1 MAPQALGAMKRG
13 PMPLPPRGLR
23 SPQFHGM
30 LGHRPQQQIYPWMG
44 ALLRPGET
52 VVGASLMGESLM
64 RRAVQRITAPMTYC
78 EVGLW
83 RVPIAALGPDF
94 VQIISNSSDEA
105 YEYFRRSA
113 GQVLGVP
120 DSTDPVGSGG
130 HLSFGLGTDHRAW
143 AGEVGYA
150 DADAQGPSSPYAR
163 YISEGTY
170 LIGSTWYDLDWFNMA
185 ALGSSADLM
194 DSPPSVGPFIRGA
207 GEMALASGLAG
218 VGDVGTR
225 IGDII
230 EHISLISRPDK
241 SWAETLLDM
250 GTPLSRI
257 GSIPEPLMI
266 KQQLLRS
273 LGSTQYANAGN
284 RRYTG
289 AGFDDYDPEIG
300 SAGSTDDTHSVVL
313 AASNGTDA
321 DEWWH
326 TSDAGGVQPL
336 GTVWDSF
343 SRRDRR
349 IYAPSVLIGTAVWW
363 PVAYESE
370 HQAHRIDATLATSAG
385 HWGVTPELDEGD
397 FIRVA
402 ELRNA
407 SGTDIVPDETG
418 STEATFTVNML
429 NHYLHGD
436 TFNFP
441 VINAPDGAALAPN
454 YQEFAY
460 RGHFGQLHG
469 AANSSLNHKLS
480 ARLHVLS
487 NIARM

>member
-1 MAPQALGAMKRG
+1 MAPQALGPMKRG

-273 LGSTQYANAGN
+273 LGSTQYANSGN

-300 SAGSTDDTHSVVL
+300 SAGSTDERTAWFWRPATERMRMSGGTPPML
-313 AASNGTDA
+313 AASSLS
-321 DEWWH
+321 E
-326 TSDAGGVQPL
+326 PC
-336 GTVWDSF
+336 GTVSAVETCESM
-343 SRRDRR
+343 SRPCSSVP
-349 IYAPSVLIGTAVWW
+349 PSGGQSLTSRSTRPTASMRPW
-363 PVAYESE
+363 PLRPVTGASRPSSTRVTSSE
-370 HQAHRIDATLATSAG
+370 LPNFATLRAPIS
-385 HWGVTPELDEGD
+385 
-397 FIRVA
+397 
-402 ELRNA
+402 
-407 SGTDIVPDETG
+407 
-418 STEATFTVNML
+418 
-429 NHYLHGD
+429 
-436 TFNFP
+436 FP
-441 VINAPDGAALAPN
+441 TKPGRPK
-454 YQEFAY
+454 
-460 RGHFGQLHG
+460 RP
-469 AANSSLNHKLS
+469 SP
-480 ARLHVLS
+480 
-487 NIARM
+487 